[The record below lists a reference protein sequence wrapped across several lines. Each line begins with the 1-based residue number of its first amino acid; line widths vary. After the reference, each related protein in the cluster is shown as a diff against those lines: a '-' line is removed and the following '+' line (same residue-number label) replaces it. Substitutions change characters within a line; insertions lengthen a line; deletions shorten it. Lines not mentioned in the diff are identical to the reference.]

1 MENIEITLEE
11 RNRLLE
17 MSIKL
22 FPEYPE
28 IRFKKD
34 YILLYNKETFDNI
47 KNQLGEE
54 FENILLQDEESDVKI
69 HWLEFCLYYLVD
81 KVFNEDKE
89 ESYMSNQD
97 FYMGGLI
104 YRNKSQNP
112 IDILYETF
120 KSNKL

>member
-1 MENIEITLEE
+1 MKNIEITLK
-11 RNRLLE
+11 NRTELLE

-34 YILLYNKETFDNI
+34 YVLLYNKETFDNI

-54 FENILLQDEESDVKI
+54 FENVLLQDEECDIKI

-81 KVFNEDKE
+81 KIFNDHME
-89 ESYMSNQD
+89 ESYISNQD

-104 YRNKSQNP
+104 YRNKSKTP

-120 KSNKL
+120 KNNTK